1 MDLGQKID
9 RLLKVT
15 AMTKVELA
23 KKLGLK
29 DSSVISHWVKNRFK
43 PDRKNLQKL
52 AVTFNKPIS
61 YFVDEIDN
69 IKEKE
74 QVNLTSAFTIR
85 EGTTT
90 AKSLYELISSLPSS
104 KHIGVAL
111 EIQSEFFD
119 LPYTFEPEEFLPVMF
134 DTKQKETFAL
144 KINSKSACP
153 WAEKGEFAIFVQ
165 ADAVQSGKIALIR
178 YKDRYCIKKLNLLS
192 GGEILLSTPMKQ
204 IRASQDEVIVA
215 AKLMAFYR
223 RPC

>member
-9 RLLKVT
+9 KLLKLT

-61 YFVDEIDN
+61 YFEDD

-74 QVNLTSAFTIR
+74 PLSLQPSFTIR

-111 EIQSEFFD
+111 EVQSEFFD
-119 LPYTFEPEEFLPVMF
+119 LPYTFEPEEFLPIMF
-134 DTKQKETFAL
+134 DAKQKETFAL
-144 KINSKSACP
+144 KIKSKSACP
-153 WAEKGEFAIFVQ
+153 WAERGEFAIFVQ

-178 YKDRYCIKKLNLLS
+178 YKDRYCIKKLILVS
-192 GGEILLSTPMKQ
+192 GAVLLSTPEKQ
-204 IRASQDEVIVA
+204 IKVPQDEIIVA
-215 AKLMAFYR
+215 AKLLAFYR
-223 RPC
+223 RPY

>member
-9 RLLKVT
+9 KLLKLT

-52 AVTFNKPIS
+52 AVAFNKPLSFFEDDIQ
-61 YFVDEIDN
+61 
-69 IKEKE
+69 EKE
-74 QVNLTSAFTIR
+74 PANLSNSFTIR

-111 EIQSEFFD
+111 EIQNEFFD

-134 DTKQKETFAL
+134 DAKQKETFAL

-153 WAEKGEFAIFVQ
+153 WAENGEFAIFVQ

-178 YKDRYCIKKLNLLS
+178 YKNKYCIKKLNLLS
-192 GGEILLSTPMKQ
+192 GGEILLSTPTKQ
-204 IRASQDEVIVA
+204 IKVSQDEILVA

>member
-9 RLLKVT
+9 KLLKLT
-15 AMTKVELA
+15 SMTKVELA
-23 KKLGLK
+23 KRLGLK

-52 AVTFNKPIS
+52 AVTFNKPLS
-61 YFVDEIDN
+61 YFEDDAE
-69 IKEKE
+69 E
-74 QVNLTSAFTIR
+74 TAFDGNGTRLTIR

-90 AKSLYELISSLPSS
+90 AKSLYELISALPSS

-119 LPYTFEPEEFLPVMF
+119 LPYTFEPEEFLPIMF
-134 DTKQKETFAL
+134 DAKQKETFAL

-153 WAEKGEFAIFVQ
+153 WAEKGEFAIFVS

-178 YKDRYCIKKLNLLS
+178 YKDRYCIKRLTLD
-192 GGEILLSTPMKQ
+192 GEHVLLSTPVKQ
-204 IRASQDEVIVA
+204 ITASQDDIIIA
-215 AKLMAFYR
+215 AKLIAFYR
-223 RPC
+223 RPQ

>member
-9 RLLKVT
+9 KLLKLT

-52 AVTFNKPIS
+52 AVTFNKPLS
-61 YFVDEIDN
+61 YFEDDLED
-69 IKEKE
+69 
-74 QVNLTSAFTIR
+74 VNFNGKDATFTIR

-90 AKSLYELISSLPSS
+90 AKSLYELISALPSS
-104 KHIGVAL
+104 KHIGIAL

-119 LPYTFEPEEFLPVMF
+119 LPYSFEPEEFLPIMF
-134 DTKQKETFAL
+134 DAKQKETFAL

-153 WAEKGEFAIFVQ
+153 WAEKGEFAIFV
-165 ADAVQSGKIALIR
+165 ASDAVQSGKIALIR
-178 YKDRYCIKKLNLLS
+178 YKNRYTIKKLTLDKDK
-192 GGEILLSTPMKQ
+192 IILSTPTKQ
-204 IRASQDEVIVA
+204 IEVSQDEVIIA
-215 AKLMAFYR
+215 AKLIAFYR
-223 RPC
+223 RPQ

>member
-1 MDLGQKID
+1 MDLGQKIEK
-9 RLLKVT
+9 LLKLT
-15 AMTKVELA
+15 SMTKVELA

-52 AVTFNKPIS
+52 SAAFNKPLS
-61 YFVDEIDN
+61 YFEEDLTEN
-69 IKEKE
+69 ISGENSFE
-74 QVNLTSAFTIR
+74 IR

-104 KHIGVAL
+104 KHIGIAM

-119 LPYTFEPEEFLPVMF
+119 LPYTFQYEEFLPIMF
-134 DTKQKETFAL
+134 DAKNKETFAL
-144 KINSKSACP
+144 KIKSKTACP
-153 WAEKGEFAIFVQ
+153 WAEKGEFALFVPIG
-165 ADAVQSGKIALIR
+165 AVEEDKIALIR
-178 YKDRYCIKKLNLLS
+178 YRNRYTIKRLTLEGDN
-192 GGEILLSTPMKQ
+192 IILSTPTKK
-204 IRASQDEVIVA
+204 IKVSQDEIIIV

>member
-9 RLLKVT
+9 KLLKLT

-23 KKLGLK
+23 RKLGLK

-52 AVTFNKPIS
+52 AATFNKPIS
-61 YFVDEIDN
+61 YFEDDLPDN
-69 IKEKE
+69 TFNDK
-74 QVNLTSAFTIR
+74 TSTFMIR
-85 EGTTT
+85 EGTST

-134 DTKQKETFAL
+134 DAKQKEVFAL
-144 KINSKSACP
+144 KINSKTACP
-153 WAEKGEFAIFVQ
+153 WAEKGEFAIFVP
-165 ADAVQSGKIALIR
+165 ADAVQSGKIALVR
-178 YKDRYCIKKLNLLS
+178 YKDRYCIKKLTVD
-192 GGEILLSTPMKQ
+192 GEKILLSTPTKQMKV
-204 IRASQDEVIVA
+204 AQDDIIIV

-223 RPC
+223 KP